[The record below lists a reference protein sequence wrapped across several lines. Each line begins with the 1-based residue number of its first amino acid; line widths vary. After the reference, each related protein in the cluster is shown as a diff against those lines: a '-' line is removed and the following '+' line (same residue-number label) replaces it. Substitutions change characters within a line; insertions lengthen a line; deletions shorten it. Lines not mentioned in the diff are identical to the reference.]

1 MDVRIGP
8 KRWFVSLFRLRRR
21 SAHSKKVASV
31 VFPRTNP
38 AWFAGRNSATLPSFT
53 VKLAMA
59 AAALTARENS
69 KEEISHAQSAANQST
84 SSFGNFP
91 SKKPVFS
98 LLWRTARE
106 FLLIF
111 FMGVWTCLVAWNFRR
126 LAARSSLLTIL
137 VLVAGPKVPVPT
149 SFLDG
154 SAEVEGVLLV
164 ISYLPAEIY
173 L

>member
-1 MDVRIGP
+1 MWVTALDVRIGP

-84 SSFGNFP
+84 SSFGSFP
-91 SKKPVFS
+91 SKEVAFN
-98 LLWRTARE
+98 LLWRSAQK
-106 FLLIF
+106 FLLI
-111 FMGVWTCLVAWNFRR
+111 FMGVWTCFVGALRGAAKGSQREVLSALERGVARWRWR
-126 LAARSSLLTIL
+126 DVKPS
-137 VLVAGPKVPVPT
+137 
-149 SFLDG
+149 
-154 SAEVEGVLLV
+154 
-164 ISYLPAEIY
+164 
-173 L
+173 